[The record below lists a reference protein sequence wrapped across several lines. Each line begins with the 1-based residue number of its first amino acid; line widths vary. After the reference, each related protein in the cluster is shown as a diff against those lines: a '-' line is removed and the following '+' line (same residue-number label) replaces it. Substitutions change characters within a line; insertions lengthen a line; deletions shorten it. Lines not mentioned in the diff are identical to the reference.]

1 MPKYQLD
8 THDEHSPLNPVNQ
21 SETELEIEIDELEVT
36 KEMVEIQTKRL
47 NYKIWQLSK
56 LAEIEK
62 DFRTF
67 GNITYEQQKEKYEIL
82 NQYMK

>member
-1 MPKYQLD
+1 MID
-8 THDEHSPLNPVNQ
+8 TYDEFSPLNPINK

-36 KEMVEIQTKRL
+36 KEMVKVQTERL
-47 NYKIWQLSK
+47 NYKIWQLSR

-62 DFRTF
+62 DYRMFVHL
-67 GNITYEQQKEKYEIL
+67 TYEQQKEKDEIL